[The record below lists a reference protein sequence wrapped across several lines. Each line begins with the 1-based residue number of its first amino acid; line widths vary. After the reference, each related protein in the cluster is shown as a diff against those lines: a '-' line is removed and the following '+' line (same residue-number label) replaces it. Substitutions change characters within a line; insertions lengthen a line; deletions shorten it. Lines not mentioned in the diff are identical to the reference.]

1 MPTTAVIYDL
11 EFTAWTG
18 SMSHRWLRPG
28 EFKEIVQ
35 IGAVK
40 VDAVSMKIV
49 GEFDAIVRPR
59 INSALSPYFE
69 KLTGI
74 SNDALKTGGVDLA
87 VALTRFVAFCGSDM
101 TSAFGR
107 DDLVI
112 GENIRLY
119 GLKDIA
125 PAANFID
132 LRPWFRSNGLDS
144 RGLHSCDVGPR
155 LGVPFEGH
163 THNALAD
170 SRSLAAGARVLV
182 GKGAPS
188 PFYPALAGA
197 KTAA

>member
-1 MPTTAVIYDL
+1 MPTAVIFDL

-18 SMSHRWLRPG
+18 SMAHRWLRPG

-40 VDAVSMKIV
+40 VDAVTMRIV
-49 GEFDAIVRPR
+49 SEFDAFVRPR
-59 INSALSPYFE
+59 INTALSPYFE

-74 SNDALKTGGVDLA
+74 SNDTLNARGVDLA
-87 VALTRFVAFCGSDM
+87 DALARFAVFCGRDM

-112 GENIRLY
+112 GENVRLY
-119 GLKDIA
+119 GLRDTGLP
-125 PAANFID
+125 PAFID
-132 LRPWFRSNGLDS
+132 LRSWFRFNGLDS
-144 RGLHSCDVGPR
+144 RGLHSCDVGPK

-170 SRSLAAGARVLV
+170 SRSLAAGAGVLV
-182 GKGAPS
+182 ARGAPS

-197 KTAA
+197 KPAA

>member
-1 MPTTAVIYDL
+1 MSTAVIYDL
-11 EFTAWTG
+11 EFTAWSG
-18 SMSHRWLRPG
+18 SMAHRWLRPG

-40 VDAVSMKIV
+40 VDAATMKIL
-49 GEFDAIVRPR
+49 GEFDAYVRPR
-59 INSALSPYFE
+59 INVALSPYFE
-69 KLTGI
+69 TLTGI
-74 SNDALKTGGVDLA
+74 SNDTLRSRGVDLA
-87 VALTRFVAFCGSDM
+87 DALARFAVFCGRDT

-119 GLKDIA
+119 GLADVA
-125 PAANFID
+125 PSGDFVD
-132 LRPWFRSNGLDS
+132 LRSWFRLNGLDS
-144 RGLHSCDVGPR
+144 RGLHSCDVGPK

-170 SRSLAAGARVLV
+170 SRSLAAGAGVLV
-182 GKGAPS
+182 ARGAPS

>member
-1 MPTTAVIYDL
+1 MLTAVICDL

-40 VDAVSMKIV
+40 VDVTTMRIT
-49 GEFDAIVRPR
+49 GEFDAFVRPR
-59 INSALSPYFE
+59 INTALSPYFE
-69 KLTGI
+69 NLTGI
-74 SNDALKTGGVDLA
+74 SNDALKARGVDLPE
-87 VALTRFVAFCGSDM
+87 ALARFAAFCGQDT

-112 GENIRLY
+112 AENVRLY
-119 GLKDIA
+119 GLQDHTHG
-125 PAANFID
+125 AAFVD
-132 LRPWFRSNGLDS
+132 LRPWFRANGLDS
-144 RGLHSCDVGPR
+144 RGLHSCDVGPK
-155 LGVPFEGH
+155 LGIPFEGH

-170 SRSLAAGARVLV
+170 CRSLAAGARVLV
-182 GKGAPS
+182 ARGAPS
-188 PFYPALAGA
+188 PFYPELASA